1 MIYKI
6 MDVNAGG
13 EIVARIETNNGKN
26 ALKRFLR
33 ENCFSAGLYE
43 IQKGRYN
50 WSMFS
55 SYGAT
60 FYAAPERTG
69 GGKA

>member
-26 ALKRFLR
+26 ALKRFLQ
-33 ENCFSAGLYE
+33 EHCLTAGLYE

-50 WSMFS
+50 WSMFNN
-55 SYGAT
+55 YGAT
-60 FYAAPERTG
+60 FYAAPERPG